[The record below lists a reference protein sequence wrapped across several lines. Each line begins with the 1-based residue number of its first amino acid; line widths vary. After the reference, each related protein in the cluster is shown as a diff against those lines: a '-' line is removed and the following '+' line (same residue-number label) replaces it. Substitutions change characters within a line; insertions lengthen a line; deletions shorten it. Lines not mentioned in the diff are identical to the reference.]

1 MNLCKVKK
9 EAVIY
14 ISGGITG
21 IDDAEERF
29 ENAAKQ
35 LKLLGFDKVIN
46 PYKMGEGFLYRA
58 RHSTYMSVC
67 LKALEAA
74 DVILMLKGYECS
86 IGALM
91 ERDEAIRKGLKVVYE
106 EE

>member
-1 MNLCKVKK
+1 MSILKIKK

-46 PYKMGEGFLYRA
+46 PIIEQYIGVF
-58 RHSTYMSVC
+58 TYDEWIEHGIWLLDKCDAIYM
-67 LKALEAA
+67 
-74 DVILMLKGYECS
+74 MKGWKES
-86 IGALM
+86 KGAKI
-91 ERDEAIRKGLKVVYE
+91 EYIYACGKGLLVLGE
-106 EE
+106 

>member
-1 MNLCKVKK
+1 MNLFKVKK

-35 LKLLGFDKVIN
+35 LKLLGFDKVI
-46 PYKMGEGFLYRA
+46 
-58 RHSTYMSVC
+58 
-67 LKALEAA
+67 
-74 DVILMLKGYECS
+74 I
-86 IGALM
+86 
-91 ERDEAIRKGLKVVYE
+91 E
-106 EE
+106 EKKSCRIWLSL